1 MEKIENSQG
10 VKGISP
16 PGCSFLL
23 VFPTEIFLLNSNLSE
38 DDKKDLL
45 RDAVQFLSDFPTWI
59 FPFDEWESG
68 NPPTSQ
74 VHSRCFCY
82 NYLWMRKLIVI
93 VSLIFLAAVA
103 GGYVFLIGNNK
114 IISPLG
120 SRLIE
125 KPLDKYTFARLKETK
140 FSESPITF
148 GKMIKDGNTF
158 MSYVFYFNI
167 EGKKASGLAN
177 IPKNQGTYPI
187 IVMFRGYVPKEK
199 YSIGEGTKRA
209 GEVFAQNGFI
219 TLAPD
224 FLGYGE
230 SASPSASSIEER
242 FQTYATALTL
252 LASVESINNS
262 LQRNEFNARA
272 DTGKIGIWG
281 HSNGGH
287 IALSVLEITG
297 KNYPTVLW
305 APVSKPFP
313 YSILYYTDEFD
324 DRGKMLRKVLSEFE
338 KDYDAELYS
347 PLNYYSWI
355 QAPIQLHQGSA
366 DEAVPQKWSDELV
379 ESLEKLEKEV
389 DYFIYPGDDHNL
401 QPNGW
406 SLAVE
411 KSIGFYKSKF
421 E

>member
-1 MEKIENSQG
+1 
-10 VKGISP
+10 
-16 PGCSFLL
+16 
-23 VFPTEIFLLNSNLSE
+23 
-38 DDKKDLL
+38 
-45 RDAVQFLSDFPTWI
+45 
-59 FPFDEWESG
+59 
-68 NPPTSQ
+68 
-74 VHSRCFCY
+74 
-82 NYLWMRKLIVI
+82 MRKLIII
-93 VSLIFLAAVA
+93 VSFILLVAVA
-103 GGYVFLIGNNK
+103 VGYVLLISNNK
-114 IISPLG
+114 IISPL
-120 SRLIE
+120 SSIKE

-148 GKMIKDGNTF
+148 GKLIKDVGGF
-158 MSYVFYFNI
+158 VSYVFYFSV
-167 EGKKASGLAN
+167 EDKKVSGLAN
-177 IPKNQGTYPI
+177 IPKNPGTYPI
-187 IVMFRGYVPKEK
+187 IIMFRGYVDKEK
-199 YSIGEGTKRA
+199 YSAGEGTKRA

-230 SASPSASSIEER
+230 SASPSANSIEER
-242 FQTYATALTL
+242 FQTYTTALTL
-252 LASVESINNS
+252 LASVGNINNS

-272 DTGKIGIWG
+272 ETGKIGIWG

-324 DRGKMLRKVLSEFE
+324 DRGKMLRKVLADFE

-347 PLNYYSWI
+347 PLNYYQWI
-355 QAPIQLHQGSA
+355 KAPIQLDQGSA
-366 DEAVPQKWSDELV
+366 DESVPVQWSDELV
-379 ESLEKLEKEV
+379 KELEKLQKDV

-406 SLAVE
+406 SQAVE
-411 KSIGFYKSKF
+411 RSLVFYRKYF
-421 E
+421 NR